1 MTSITERIPSEA
13 AMARFGAHVAR
24 IIAPGDRIALEGDLG
39 AGKTTLARAI
49 IRTLADDPSHEVPSP
64 TFTIV
69 QAYDLRVPLDHVDL
83 YRIEDDAAV
92 DELGLDD
99 TRAALVE
106 WPRTPFP
113 ITIGI
118 AFDDGGDADARTLTL
133 TAPDAFLD
141 RLARQKRL
149 AAFLQASGWG
159 KAERRHLNGDAST
172 RRYERLHAA
181 GTDAVLMDAPS
192 HPTLPGSYAQK
203 ARLADGNMAAFLAVG
218 ARLAA
223 EGLTVPKTLSVN
235 EDDGFLLMED
245 LGDHKIAGPDGAI
258 AERYTVALD
267 ALAAFHQTPFR
278 PPLHHPVAG
287 QPPYMPPPF
296 DADLSDHEVSLFA
309 QWYLRAPLDGD
320 YQRLWRRVIDGL
332 WRGDDHLALRDV
344 HSPNLMWLGGRDG
357 IARVG
362 LIDYQDAMIA
372 PSAYDVVSLLQDAR
386 VDVPDALEAEL
397 MSRYIA
403 ARQGLDEE
411 RWRTAYHILGA
422 QRATRILGVFRR
434 LNDRDGKPHY
444 LPHLPRLRRQL
455 SKNLTATPALS
466 SLRDWYGANTQILDA
481 A

>member
-1 MTSITERIPSEA
+1 MTSITERIASEA
-13 AMARFGAHVAR
+13 AMARLGADLAR
-24 IIAPGDRIALEGDLG
+24 IIAPGDRIALKGDLG

-49 IRTLADDPSHEVPSP
+49 IRTLAEDPGYEVPSP

-83 YRIEDDAAV
+83 YRIEDDAAI

-113 ITIGI
+113 ITIDIG
-118 AFDDGGDADARTLTL
+118 FGDDAEARIVTIR
-133 TAPDAFLD
+133 APDAFLD
-141 RLARQKRL
+141 RLTRQKRL
-149 AAFLQASGWG
+149 ASFLEAAGWG
-159 KAERRHLNGDAST
+159 AAERRHLNGDAST
-172 RRYERLHAA
+172 RRYERLHDN
-181 GTDAVLMDAPS
+181 GVDAVLMDAPS
-192 HPTLPGSYAQK
+192 HPSLPGSYAHK

-218 ARLAA
+218 ARIEAA
-223 EGLTVPKTLSVN
+223 GLTIPQIFSVN
-235 EDDGFLLMED
+235 EGEGFLLMED
-245 LGDHKIAGPDGAI
+245 LGDDKVTGPCGAI
-258 AERYTVALD
+258 PERYTAALD
-267 ALAAFHQTPFR
+267 ALVAFHKTPFS
-278 PPLHHPVAG
+278 PPLPHPLEG

-296 DADLSDHEVSLFA
+296 DAGLSDHEVTLFP
-309 QWYLRAPLDGD
+309 QWYLGAPLDGD
-320 YQRLWRRVIDGL
+320 YVRLWRAAIEGL

-344 HSPNLMWLGGRDG
+344 HSPNLMWLGDREG

-403 ARQGLDEE
+403 ARKGLDEE

-434 LNDRDGKPHY
+434 LNDLDGKPHY
-444 LPHLPRLRRQL
+444 LPHLPRLSRQL
-455 SKNLTATPALS
+455 RKNLAATPALS
-466 SLRDWYGANTQILDA
+466 ALRDWYGTNTQILDEA
-481 A
+481 